1 MLCSSFEKPPCV
13 MQHIKPDPVDRSEF
27 IFSRFEVFRCQRNR
41 KVEECR
47 NPVKLMI
54 FSKSTPNLA
63 TSWWLISCQNLKF
76 TIISDRKA
84 ISSQL
89 LLSFSSMSIPIDHDL
104 YLLGGYKSVILS
116 ADSGFNNHF
125 FSPMFQPT
133 VQKNKSN

>member
-1 MLCSSFEKPPCV
+1 VHGDAVVVL
-13 MQHIKPDPVDRSEF
+13 
-27 IFSRFEVFRCQRNR
+27 
-41 KVEECR
+41 
-47 NPVKLMI
+47 
-54 FSKSTPNLA
+54 T
-63 TSWWLISCQNLKF
+63 CQNQKF

-125 FSPMFQPT
+125 SPMFQPT
-133 VQKNKSN
+133 GQKNKSN